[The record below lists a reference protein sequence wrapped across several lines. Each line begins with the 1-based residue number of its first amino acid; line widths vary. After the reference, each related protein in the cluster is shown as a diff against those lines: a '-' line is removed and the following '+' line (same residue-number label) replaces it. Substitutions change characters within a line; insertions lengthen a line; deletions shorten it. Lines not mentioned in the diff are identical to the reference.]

1 MKCRVCGKPANI
13 SLKAYNTALCAEDF
27 TSFIE
32 KRVLST
38 INKYSLINKDDTP
51 IVAVSGGKDSLALWH
66 VMNKLGFRADGIY
79 IDLGIENYS
88 DRSLFKIKKMADDL
102 KRKVFIF
109 RFRDML
115 GKGIEELAKILRRAP
130 CSACGMIK
138 RYVMN
143 KVCLDQGYSV
153 LMTGHNLDDEASA
166 LLGNVLY
173 WKDEYL
179 WKKDVLLE
187 GREGRLSRKA
197 KPLFLCSEREM
208 AAYAIING
216 IDYIYEECPFSI
228 GAKSLMYKSILNK
241 LEELSPATKIGFIK
255 GYLRMTKKIKAIN
268 KDIADRQG
276 TANLANEDDVKD
288 VQAQPGRQIPDDGE
302 LYNGRKG
309 REDSHCVV
317 CGYPSFGE
325 KCSMCRI
332 LEKFDIECPV
342 IFEEY
347 SPPSLDSS
355 GGIVT

>member
-13 SLKAYNTALCAEDF
+13 SLSAYHTALCAEDF
-27 TSFIE
+27 TAFIE
-32 KRVLST
+32 KRVLTT
-38 INKYSLINKDDTP
+38 INKYSLMNDGDTP
-51 IVAVSGGKDSLALWH
+51 VVAVSGGKDSLALWH
-66 VMNKLGFRADGIY
+66 IMNKLGFPADGIY

-88 DRSLFKIKKMADDL
+88 DRSLLKIKKMADVL

-115 GKGIEELAKILRRAP
+115 GKGIEELAKILRRMP

-143 KVCLDQGYSV
+143 KVCLDHGYSV

-208 AAYAIING
+208 AAYAIINR

-228 GAKSLMYKSILNK
+228 GAKSLLYKGILNK

-255 GYLRMTKKIKAIN
+255 GYLRMTKKIKAI
-268 KDIADRQG
+268 DRDMTSRQG
-276 TANLANEDDVKD
+276 STGGTKEDDATD
-288 VQAQPGRQIPDDGE
+288 VQLFPESQAPEDME
-302 LYNGRKG
+302 LYNEKKD

-317 CGYPSFGE
+317 CGYPAFGE

-332 LEKFDIECPV
+332 LEKFGIERPV
-342 IFEEY
+342 FFEEY
-347 SPPSLDSS
+347 YPSSLDSQR
-355 GGIVT
+355 G